1 MIRRAALTLVAV
13 TAVALAAAP
22 AASAHAVLEATSPER
37 GAQLDRAPG
46 QVVFR
51 FGEAVE
57 AAFGAV
63 RVYDRRGERVDSGA
77 TKHPNGRADAV
88 AVALRHGLG
97 DGTYTATYRVISADS
112 HPVSGGFVFTVGQGG
127 TPAETLD
134 QLLQSSGAG
143 KATEVGFGVVR
154 ALSYLAL
161 ALAAGGVAF
170 VALVWRPALA
180 AVGGADESWGGAGQ
194 AFAARTR
201 RILLGAA
208 GLGVAVTALGLVF
221 QGAIAGGTSFWRA
234 LDPSVVG
241 DVLHTRFGTI
251 WGLRLLAWLAAGA
264 LLAMPAARR
273 QAAVLQPA
281 RLGATGVAPAASVS
295 PVAGAALGGLLGFL
309 CLTPALAGHA
319 STLSPGWLLVPA
331 NFLHVVSMA
340 VWVGG
345 VALLLL
351 ALPAATR
358 MLAPSDRTIALAAC
372 VTRFSTIALI
382 AVAALVASGT
392 IQAIVELH
400 AFSDFLNS
408 AFGRAILIKI
418 ALLLVLIGLGAWNR
432 QRARPRLQAL
442 AAERGTPGAV
452 GVGLRRSLRTEIAL
466 MVAVLS
472 VTAALVSYAPPVGA
486 TGPFS
491 ANAVLGSARLE
502 LTVDPAQAGSNQVH
516 LYLFDRRTG
525 RQWNRSKALT
535 VAASLPDRAIGP
547 LKLDA
552 QKAGPG
558 HYVIRRADLAPK
570 GDWRLVVTSRVSAFD
585 EYDARIEVPIR

>member
-1 MIRRAALTLVAV
+1 VIRRAALTLAVV

-22 AASAHAVLEATSPER
+22 AASAHAVLEATSPTR
-37 GAQLDRAPG
+37 GAQLDHAPK

-63 RVYDRRGERVDSGA
+63 RVYDGRGDRVDSGA
-77 TKHPNGRADAV
+77 TKHPSGRADAV
-88 AVALRHGLG
+88 AVSLRHGLD

-112 HPVSGGFVFTVGQGG
+112 HPVWGGFVFTVGQGG

-134 QLLQSSGAG
+134 QLLQGAG
-143 KATEVGFGVVR
+143 ADKVTEVGFGVVR

-180 AVGGADESWGGAGQ
+180 AVGGPDESWGGAGD
-194 AFAARTR
+194 AFAARAR
-201 RILLGAA
+201 RVVLGAA
-208 GLGVAVTALGLVF
+208 GLGVVVTALGLVF
-221 QGAIAGGTSFWRA
+221 QGAVAGGTSFWRA

-251 WGLRLLAWLAAGA
+251 WGLRLLAWVAAGA
-264 LLAMPAARR
+264 LLALPAARR

-295 PVAGAALGGLLGFL
+295 PIAAAALAGLLGFL

-340 VWVGG
+340 TWVGG

-351 ALPAATR
+351 ALPTATR
-358 MLAPSDRTIALAAC
+358 LLAPADRTIALAAC

-400 AFSDFLNS
+400 AFSDFTNS
-408 AFGRAILIKI
+408 AFGRAILIKV

-442 AAERGTPGAV
+442 AAQRGTPGAV
-452 GVGLRRSLRTEIAL
+452 GAALRRSLRTEIAL
-466 MVAVLS
+466 MVVVLS

-486 TGPFS
+486 SGPFS
-491 ANAVLGSARLE
+491 ADAVLGPARLE
-502 LTVDPAQAGSNQVH
+502 LTVDPAQVGSNQVH

-525 RQWNRSKALT
+525 RQWNRSRELT
-535 VAASLPDRAIGP
+535 VEASLPDRRIGP

-558 HYVIRRADLAPK
+558 HYVIRRADLAPT
-570 GDWRLVVTSRVSAFD
+570 GDWRIAVTSRVSAFD
-585 EYDARIEVPIR
+585 EYAARIEVPIR